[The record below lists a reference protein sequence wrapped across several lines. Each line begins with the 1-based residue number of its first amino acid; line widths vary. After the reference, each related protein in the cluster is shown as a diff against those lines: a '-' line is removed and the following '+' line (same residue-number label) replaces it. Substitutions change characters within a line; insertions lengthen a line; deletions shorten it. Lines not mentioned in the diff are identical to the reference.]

1 MSRSTGF
8 FFMVVVAWLTTASC
22 SSAKNAS
29 FDSVYKIAP
38 DKMQSDVVVLKKVL
52 EADHPSLYWYT
63 SRDSLDFYFNTTL
76 YNLKDSLTEFE
87 FKNRVAWLV
96 SKIKCGHT
104 SVHYPKSYN
113 KYFRHSKLP
122 FLPLYVKTWNDS
134 IVVVANAFPGDSVL
148 KRGTVITSING
159 YTNKVLLDSIFS
171 FISTDGYGDNFKS
184 QLCSFNFPAFYYNAF
199 GKSDKF
205 TIGYIDST
213 GLEKTAVVNAYERK
227 RDTSTKKN
235 KNINNVKILPPSP
248 TKKTFPQYL
257 NAKKNIQFDTA
268 NGIAYMRL
276 ATFSNNANLKSFY
289 KKSFRKLRKHGINS
303 LVIDLRENGGG
314 NISNSIRLT
323 KYLVDK
329 PFKVADTVAA
339 VSKNIAYKK
348 YITPGLGYWFAMQF
362 TTHKKDDGRAHYTYY
377 ETNLFKP
384 KKKNHFSGQV
394 YLLQGGFTFSA
405 ATMFV
410 NSLKGQNNITV
421 VGEETGGGSYGNSAV
436 YLPTLVLPNSKLR
449 ITFPLYRVVIDHSK
463 EKAGRGIMPDV
474 LIPPSSLA
482 IQQGVDI
489 KMQAILQMIRNK
501 KEHLAGKLSAVSYQP

>member
-8 FFMVVVAWLTTASC
+8 FLLVIAGWLITASC

-29 FDSVYKIAP
+29 FDSSYKIAP
-38 DKMQSDVVVLKKVL
+38 DKMQSDVVLLKKVL

-63 SRDSLDFYFNTTL
+63 SKDSLDLYFNTAL
-76 YNLKDSLTEFE
+76 YNLNDSLTEFE

-104 SVHYPKSYN
+104 SVHYPRSYN

-134 IVVVANAFPGDSVL
+134 IVVVANAFPRDSVL

-171 FISTDGYGDNFKS
+171 FISTDGYSENFKS

-213 GLEKTAVVNAYERK
+213 GLEKTTVVNAYERK

-235 KNINNVKILPPSP
+235 SNNVKILPPSP
-248 TKKTFPQYL
+248 PRKTFPQYI

-289 KKSFRKLRKHGINS
+289 KKSFKKLRKHGINS

-323 KYLVDK
+323 KYLIDK

-348 YITPGLGYWFAMQF
+348 YISPGIAYWFAMQF

-377 ETNLFKP
+377 ENNLFKP
-384 KKKNHFSGQV
+384 KKKNHFTGQV

-449 ITFPLYRVVIDHSK
+449 VTFPLYRVVIDHSK
-463 EKAGRGIMPDV
+463 EKAGRGIIPDV

-489 KMQAILQMIRNK
+489 KMQAILQMIHDK
-501 KEHLAGKLSAVSYQP
+501 KEHLAGKLSAVSYQE